1 MIQIFLKKYHET
13 SHIPSFIYCYVK
25 FKFPLAVFLPE
36 LRLDAA
42 VRTGEGWPG
51 QAGGVARQAQGVLVG
66 GEGGGRVGGEAGV
79 GGGLLVGGVG
89 PHLHQDTQY

>member
-1 MIQIFLKKYHET
+1 MLQLLLCIGDFYKIE
-13 SHIPSFIYCYVK
+13 

-51 QAGGVARQAQGVLVG
+51 QAGGVAGQAQGVLVG

-89 PHLHQDTQY
+89 PHLHHDTQY